1 MREVVDG
8 VDETEHDVRARETH
22 DEVVAG
28 LTQLRMPH
36 DRSTQPVSHFSFPT
50 SLYGYIE
57 SAEQSRTAEHF

>member
-28 LTQLRMPH
+28 LTQLWVPH
-36 DRSTQPVSHFSFPT
+36 DRPTQPVSHFSFPT
-50 SLYGYIE
+50 SLYAVKLTVMQGC
-57 SAEQSRTAEHF
+57 SGKF